1 MRCSVPTTIQRQC
14 LPSSRQQ
21 ATSIY
26 TDVRNTDGTAYAEGS
41 QPPCGQLLGSDM
53 TQVTKGK
60 AHTHGVILFHLYI
73 LFFILRSIYIILFF
87 KIFFFP
93 SFPFFLLLFF
103 PFFSQIRQRTFLE
116 MANECCSKRNN
127 PGHFYHQLP
136 GL

>member
-60 AHTHGVILFHLYI
+60 AHTHGVILFHHIY
-73 LFFILRSIYIILFF
+73 IYIIIKYFIFYIYYVVLFF
-87 KIFFFP
+87 
-93 SFPFFLLLFF
+93 
-103 PFFSQIRQRTFLE
+103 
-116 MANECCSKRNN
+116 
-127 PGHFYHQLP
+127 
-136 GL
+136 